1 MGDSLKELLQ
11 AEAQAEA
18 IVAEGE
24 QERDAIVQKALD
36 DAREMEQQFRDR
48 LPELHQSF
56 VEKAQKRAEQ
66 TIAEIKL
73 RYDERNK
80 VLRELAGEHEQEAL
94 DRAVELILEATVAGS

>member
-1 MGDSLKELLQ
+1 MGDSLKELLE
-11 AEAQAEA
+11 AETQAEA

-24 QERDAIVQKALD
+24 RERDAIVDKALE

-48 LPELHQSF
+48 LPELQQSF
-56 VEKAQKRAEQ
+56 LDKAQKRAEQ

-80 VLRELAGEHEQEAL
+80 VLRELASDHEQEAL
-94 DRAVELILEATVAGS
+94 ERAVALVLRGGVKPD

>member
-1 MGDSLKELLQ
+1 MGDSLKDLLQ
-11 AEAQAEA
+11 AEAEAEA

-24 QERDAIVQKALD
+24 QQRDAIVQKALD

-56 VEKAQKRAEQ
+56 IDKAQKNAEQ

-80 VLRELAGEHEQEAL
+80 VLRDLASQHEGEAL
-94 DRAVELILEATVAGS
+94 DRAVALILEDTAAGS

>member
-1 MGDSLKELLQ
+1 MGDSLKDLLQ
-11 AEAQAEA
+11 AEAEAEA
-18 IVAEGE
+18 IVAAGE
-24 QERDAIVQKALD
+24 QERDATVQKALD

-56 VEKAQKRAEQ
+56 VDKARQRAEQ

-80 VLRELAGEHEQEAL
+80 ILRELASEHEEEAL
-94 DRAVELILEATVAGS
+94 AQALALVLQDAADES

>member
-1 MGDSLKELLQ
+1 MGDSLKELLE